1 MSGSLGQSVL
11 HRLLHALLS
20 LIFGQRDVG
29 CSCAILY
36 LDMQVSTIDGDRSW
50 FSVGGLGHKYRRCV
64 GIGNQVSIWETR
76 GCAIVLGDN
85 DCFLTRNVMLLVRE
99 QEERINGSS
108 QANALSSKT
117 YMLSSTGLYR
127 SRDHK
132 RTRYCHSH

>member
-64 GIGNQVSIWETR
+64 GIGNQVSSLEIMGR
-76 GCAIVLGDN
+76 VIVLDN
-85 DCFLTRNVMLLVRE
+85 NDGFLNRNVMLPLCTIT
-99 QEERINGSS
+99 QDN
-108 QANALSSKT
+108 LSIIQLRVIDK
-117 YMLSSTGLYR
+117 MLLS
-127 SRDHK
+127 
-132 RTRYCHSH
+132 